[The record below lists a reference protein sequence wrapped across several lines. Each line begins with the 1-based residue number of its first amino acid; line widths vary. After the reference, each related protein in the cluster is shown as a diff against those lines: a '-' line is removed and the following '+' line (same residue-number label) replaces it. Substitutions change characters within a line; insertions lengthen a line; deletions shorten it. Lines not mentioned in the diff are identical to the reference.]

1 MTNVRKSWNLKHTV
15 HWHWF
20 ITFRLHALFPL
31 SFYINKHFQIVQSN
45 LYDETR
51 LEHMH
56 DSAHQFIR
64 TTCLNAKMSAFERRR
79 IWEYHNS
86 SNIYHRA
93 LYGLRKYEQV
103 SLNNP
108 SNVTLTCC
116 SYFFVR
122 FSLTHNIQFNR
133 IYPYSLT
140 SLQFTILCVLSKMLW
155 CSISLEIL
163 HNCFDEVP
171 ICMLKCKY
179 TCRRADIDY
188 TTFIKSSIQSR
199 CTLFSQV
206 RVHGSILFRCQR
218 YNKMIRDVRCA
229 YTASRYIRS
238 SFDPAIYVATILYNT
253 YLVCYV
259 ESIQHFFQL
268 HVALGSYPQCEDPV
282 RPQKNITF
290 AKFTCFKTRV
300 DCVRHWSCAFFSFS
314 PL

>member
-1 MTNVRKSWNLKHTV
+1 MYYQK
-15 HWHWF
+15 
-20 ITFRLHALFPL
+20 
-31 SFYINKHFQIVQSN
+31 
-45 LYDETR
+45 
-51 LEHMH
+51 
-56 DSAHQFIR
+56 
-64 TTCLNAKMSAFERRR
+64 CCER
-79 IWEYHNS
+79 
-86 SNIYHRA
+86 
-93 LYGLRKYEQV
+93 
-103 SLNNP
+103 
-108 SNVTLTCC
+108 
-116 SYFFVR
+116 
-122 FSLTHNIQFNR
+122 
-133 IYPYSLT
+133 
-140 SLQFTILCVLSKMLW
+140 
-155 CSISLEIL
+155 SISLEIL
-163 HNCFDEVP
+163 HNCLFDEVP

-268 HVALGSYPQCEDPV
+268 HVALGSHPQCEDPV